1 MLRTLPFH
9 TAAIRRRTPIQVQ
22 ISITTPVSPQP
33 PGAPLL
39 VSGTYQGSPGGM
51 TLVWRQDDQDV
62 SAPAATSISGGLWSA
77 TITTPTAPGHYTL
90 RVAFDGTAPVAESLP
105 VTIEAPAVGPT
116 TLGTFSFEGTGLP
129 ANTIALFGH
138 AFAEGMIQP
147 TDPVLL
153 HRADTA
159 EPLRTQMNALS
170 RWPDGSVRTALMS
183 AELPALTDGTTLAVN
198 LRGGEVH
205 PDPGTALSFA
215 ALLSGRT
222 AMVRTWAP
230 GDTTTPLWS
239 FNPLAAIGADR
250 WHEGPLALSTRVET
264 PMPATANIEGRQSV
278 RLIVDV
284 IATKDGTLELDVCF
298 SNDRLPYTSQDQTG
312 GGFANCGPAS
322 FGYTIQIDGQIVYDQ
337 RPASGAATTL
347 LQYSQW
353 IRRRGRTSAGVTL
366 GWATH
371 RPFFRPDLA
380 LLVRSGVQQNYLTER
395 PVDEG
400 QIDVQINNHIN
411 AGASRETDP
420 YWTWGMNRSAGA
432 VGGRP
437 EIGYRPFWGAVWLA
451 EGPRNAQI
459 LSHRALE
466 AAATRAMYYRD
477 WEDNDWISPPAWPR
491 FTIATGAGTSA
502 PGTPKHL
509 AISTPQAPTHTQAN
523 HITIDRAHH
532 GAFSFLPAL
541 LSGRRLA
548 YDSLAARVN
557 WLVMMNNFR
566 HVPRAE
572 VPPLASPPP
581 PWRGIV
587 TPDHKTGAGW
597 GPRFGAGQTRDA
609 AWDMRCIVDAAAIMP
624 DGWPNRTL
632 YDHHAQAYFSAYA
645 AQIAAVNARWASDLG
660 TPFFHANTPRA
671 VNYMMHFVTPSLL
684 TAQRCD
690 IGGPSR
696 DVFIESFCRAR
707 VGWIAEPSFNHR
719 NFQSGRSFTWT
730 SEDGT
735 EDAKTWRQV
744 HWFTVNHS
752 LLGDTSEDWTANPGE
767 GDYVR
772 NANMTLVNI
781 AYALDVPLDVKAMAA
796 DAAVLCASERIRPET
811 GRANRPAAEPQS
823 YYRSNFQTN
832 AVWPAGI
839 TSERDVAP
847 VIPAGQSFSV
857 PASAPAGTVVGVVA
871 VIGVLPRNSA
881 PGRASSDAFVIVSQP
896 ARNPVSVS
904 GGGVLRVANPA
915 ALGREPFIVQL
926 YCRTWEQ
933 RGLNDPTTEHR
944 SATVAVTIMPVV

>member
-1 MLRTLPFH
+1 MLRTLPFQ

-33 PGAPLL
+33 PGAPIL

-116 TLGTFSFEGTGLP
+116 TLGTFSFEGTGLA

-138 AFAEGMIQP
+138 AFVEGMIQP

-239 FNPLAAIGADR
+239 FDPLAAIGADR

-264 PMPATANIEGRQSV
+264 PMPPTANTEGRQSV
-278 RLIVDV
+278 RLIVDIIV
-284 IATKDGTLELDVCF
+284 TKDGILELDVCF
-298 SNDRLPYTSQDQTG
+298 SNDRLPYTSQNQTS
-312 GGFANCGPAS
+312 GGFANCGPAT
-322 FGYTIQIDGQIVYDQ
+322 FRYTIEIDGQTIYDQ
-337 RPASGAATTL
+337 RPASGPATTL

-353 IRRRGRTSAGVTL
+353 IRRRGRSPDGTVF
-366 GWATH
+366 GWANH
-371 RPFFRPDLA
+371 RPFFRPDLG

-400 QIDVQINNHIN
+400 QIDVQINNHIK

-420 YWTWGMNRSAGA
+420 YWTWGLNRSAGA

-437 EIGYRPFWGAVWLA
+437 EIGHRPFWGAVWLVN
-451 EGPRNAQI
+451 GLRNAQI
-459 LSHRALE
+459 LSHRAFE

-477 WEDNDWISPPAWPR
+477 WEDNEWINPPVWPR

-532 GAFSFLPAL
+532 GAFNFLPAL

-557 WLVMMNNFR
+557 WLVMMNNLR
-566 HVPRAE
+566 HVPGQE
-572 VPPLASPPP
+572 PPVFATVS
-581 PWRGIV
+581 WRGIV
-587 TPDHKTGAGW
+587 TPNHTTGAAW
-597 GPRFGAGQTRDA
+597 GPRVGAGQTRDQT
-609 AWDMRCIVDAAAIMP
+609 WDLRCLIDAAVILP
-624 DGWPNRTL
+624 DNWPNREL
-632 YDHHAQAYFSAYA
+632 YDRHLQAYFNAYA
-645 AQIAAVNARWASDLG
+645 AQIPAVHARWAPSLG
-660 TPFFHANTPRA
+660 FPLFHANTPRA

-690 IGGPSR
+690 VGGPNR
-696 DVFIESFCRAR
+696 DVFIEHLCQAR
-707 VGWIAEPSFNHR
+707 VGWIVEPTFNHR
-719 NFQSGRSFTWT
+719 NFMAGRSFTWS

-735 EDAKTWRQV
+735 QDATTWAQV
-744 HWFTVNHS
+744 HTFTVNHS
-752 LLGDTSEDWTANPGE
+752 QLGNTSEDWTVNPGE

-772 NANMTLVNI
+772 NGNMTLVNI
-781 AYALDVPLDVKAMAA
+781 AYALDVPLAVRAMAA
-796 DAAVLCASERIRPET
+796 DAAVLCTSERIRPET
-811 GRANRPAAEPQS
+811 GVHNRPVAEPQS
-823 YYRSNFQTN
+823 YYRGNFQTN

-839 TSERDVAP
+839 TSERNVAP
-847 VIPAGQSFSV
+847 VIVPGQSFSV
-857 PASAPAGTVVGVVA
+857 SGGAPVGT
-871 VIGVLPRNSA
+871 VIGVVSTVGALPRNSA
-881 PGRASSDAFVIVSQP
+881 PGRASNDAFVIESQP
-896 ARNPVSVS
+896 AGNPLSIS
-904 GGGVLRVANPA
+904 GGGVLRVANPS
-915 ALGREPFIVQL
+915 ALGTTPFAVQV

-933 RGLNDPTTEHR
+933 RGLYDPTTEHR